1 MAVLSLG
8 FMWKSAE
15 FNIGWIPGQ
24 GPGGG
29 AFTFWLGVGMLIC
42 AATILIRWFLG
53 VSPLSR
59 STAIYMDF
67 YSFRMFLIGVGSLAV
82 TIGLFHVVGVY
93 VALPLFLMF
102 YLRVVGRHSW
112 RLSLFSIRC
121 TISCFSAVGHGRET
135 MIGGR
140 PPLLA
145 SAFGPCSLRR
155 QSFRYVCPGVMKG
168 ERFRGEIME
177 AGSKMWAFPLHLPW
191 SKPTINSAV

>member
-1 MAVLSLG
+1 MRRAELVLGIVMAVISLG

-42 AATILIRWFLG
+42 AATIIIRWFLG

-112 RLSLFSIRC
+112 RLIGPVAFSTPIIAFFLFEVALNV
-121 TISCFSAVGHGRET
+121 TLPKGVTET
-135 MIGGR
+135 LFY
-140 PPLLA
+140 PVYDLV
-145 SAFGPCSLRR
+145 F
-155 QSFRYVCPGVMKG
+155 
-168 ERFRGEIME
+168 
-177 AGSKMWAFPLHLPW
+177 
-191 SKPTINSAV
+191 